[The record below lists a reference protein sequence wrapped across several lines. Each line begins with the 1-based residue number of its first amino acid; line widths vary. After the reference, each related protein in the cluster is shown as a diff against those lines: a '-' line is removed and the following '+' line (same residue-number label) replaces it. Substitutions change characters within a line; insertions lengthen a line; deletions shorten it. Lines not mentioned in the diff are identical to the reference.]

1 LTRIS
6 LDAYSATPD
15 FAYREISGQTVDDVL
30 SHHAAVGKPERRRTM
45 KIQSILNTKGRRVF
59 TIQPHQSVRD
69 ALVLFIEHNIGSL
82 VVVNDVNQP
91 VGMLSERDIIR
102 AAVTNEAIFTSH
114 VGALMSQE
122 VITGM
127 PDADLEAIAH
137 TMTEK
142 RTRHVLILDGEG
154 CLAGIISIGDV
165 VKAQRDRYQ
174 GELYTLETQLLMV
187 DTTVT

>member
-1 LTRIS
+1 
-6 LDAYSATPD
+6 
-15 FAYREISGQTVDDVL
+15 
-30 SHHAAVGKPERRRTM
+30 
-45 KIQSILNTKGRRVF
+45 
-59 TIQPHQSVRD
+59 
-69 ALVLFIEHNIGSL
+69 
-82 VVVNDVNQP
+82 
-91 VGMLSERDIIR
+91 
-102 AAVTNEAIFTSH
+102 
-114 VGALMSQE
+114 MSQE

>member
-1 LTRIS
+1 
-6 LDAYSATPD
+6 
-15 FAYREISGQTVDDVL
+15 
-30 SHHAAVGKPERRRTM
+30 
-45 KIQSILNTKGRRVF
+45 
-59 TIQPHQSVRD
+59 
-69 ALVLFIEHNIGSL
+69 
-82 VVVNDVNQP
+82 
-91 VGMLSERDIIR
+91 
-102 AAVTNEAIFTSH
+102 
-114 VGALMSQE
+114 MSQE

-127 PDADLEAIAH
+127 SDADLEAIAH

-142 RTRHVLILDGEG
+142 RTRHVLILDDEG